1 MTYYQEVSGSDF
13 LNRIENW
20 HNTCQ
25 WLHTYKRDKKGEK
38 KMHAFF
44 GAPAPLD
51 IIKAAYQISP
61 ADPRPKPQHPIPDHL
76 LHATMDRLIPCI
88 LESRP
93 LLGDLVKTLFRRAS
107 NPAAVKEDLDRE
119 MIMTI
124 TCALVRKYY
133 NDRGQKEEIT
143 VALQPDYPD
152 RSYQFGRLLAYAEN
166 IEGYVNKLDGENRQT
181 NAERLMHQFSKRPMK
196 TWQILESQLQPY
208 TGKLQ
213 SSRFGLKARLMAE
226 INEIVSGLSEWTDDL
241 DKPLTE
247 LFILGYRCQLEKLQK
262 DMKAAAEAKAQKERE
277 KRAAEQQDSEE

>member
-1 MTYYQEVSGSDF
+1 
-13 LNRIENW
+13 
-20 HNTCQ
+20 
-25 WLHTYKRDKKGEK
+25 
-38 KMHAFF
+38 
-44 GAPAPLD
+44 
-51 IIKAAYQISP
+51 
-61 ADPRPKPQHPIPDHL
+61 
-76 LHATMDRLIPCI
+76 
-88 LESRP
+88 
-93 LLGDLVKTLFRRAS
+93 
-107 NPAAVKEDLDRE
+107 
-119 MIMTI
+119 MTI